1 MRDAMLARYLMSS
14 CVRLCVRLSVTS
26 RYDIETTRRNVLVF
40 GMEASF
46 HLYRMHSV
54 CVIRKLAY
62 LQQLPSLWNFVPNSG
77 LRKFRHGKS
86 IALSTELVV
95 VVLMV
100 ELVDDTYTT
109 MDESWLFTEGRS
121 TATL

>member
-1 MRDAMLARYLMSS
+1 
-14 CVRLCVRLSVTS
+14 
-26 RYDIETTRRNVLVF
+26 VLVF

-77 LRKFRHGKS
+77 LRKLRHGKS